1 MSGNAALAAA
11 KRRRNPVEGPTQSV
25 PKNVSF
31 SSNNEIQPGVKI
43 YRDSTPTTPVKT
55 ILEHDRQIFFLER
68 KVEELEELLQN
79 KNEGNDSQDME
90 LTNQE
95 IKILKNTILK
105 QQKSIQDLT
114 SLVTNLRGTIITQ
127 NGNIDTLTERFD
139 SLNTSD
145 LSTIKEEVKNEL
157 NNKETVK
164 LEINEK

>member
-1 MSGNAALAAA
+1 
-11 KRRRNPVEGPTQSV
+11 
-25 PKNVSF
+25 
-31 SSNNEIQPGVKI
+31 
-43 YRDSTPTTPVKT
+43 
-55 ILEHDRQIFFLER
+55 
-68 KVEELEELLQN
+68 
-79 KNEGNDSQDME
+79 ME
-90 LTNQE
+90 LTNHE
-95 IKILKNTILK
+95 IKTLKNTILK

-127 NGNIDTLTERFD
+127 NGNIDTLSERLD

>member
-11 KRRRNPVEGPTQSV
+11 KRRRNPVEGPSQSV

-31 SSNNEIQPGVKI
+31 SSNNEIQSGVKV

-68 KVEELEELLQN
+68 KVEELQELLQT
-79 KNEGNDSQDME
+79 KNDGNDSQDME

-95 IKILKNTILK
+95 IKTLKNTILK

-127 NGNIDTLTERFD
+127 NGNIDTLSERLD
-139 SLNTSD
+139 SLNISD

>member
-11 KRRRNPVEGPTQSV
+11 KRRRNPVEGPTQSTS
-25 PKNVSF
+25 KNVSF
-31 SSNNEIQPGVKI
+31 SSNNEIQSGVKV
-43 YRDSTPTTPVKT
+43 YRDSAPTTPIKT

-68 KVEELEELLQN
+68 KVEELEELIET
-79 KNEGNDSQDME
+79 KNEGNDSQSME

-95 IKILKNTILK
+95 IKTLKNTILK

-127 NGNIDTLTERFD
+127 NGNIDTLTERLD
-139 SLNTSD
+139 NLNTSD

-157 NNKETVK
+157 NNKGTVK